1 MDERDTAPLL
11 SPAAAERWRDR
22 LRAARAFMRTRDHL
36 PGVLIEVAAQH
47 PLVDGATP
55 GEEFTARLRRGH
67 ELFQEYLK
75 AGRPVEIYVP
85 GSRHRHL
92 GVEDRNSLSRA
103 GGEFLE
109 KLGVPPTAVHGDD
122 LNERYKGDAG
132 VYGSADECFVA
143 ASYFKDGGFGTLVSV
158 CSPAQMMRK
167 TLHYLQFG
175 VHPLNHTAPTPEGHH
190 DFLYELLVAVPD
202 VLGTD
207 DTLQSADSDG
217 AERLRA
223 DRRPAEG

>member
-1 MDERDTAPLL
+1 MELRDTAAVL
-11 SPAAAERWRDR
+11 SPAAAQRWRDR
-22 LRAARAFMRTRDHL
+22 LTAAQAFMRERSHL

-55 GEEFTARLRRGH
+55 GDEFAARLRRGH
-67 ELFQEYLK
+67 ALFEEFRA

-92 GVEDRNSLSRA
+92 GVEDASSLSRA
-103 GGEFLE
+103 GGDFLE
-109 KLGVPPTAVHGDD
+109 KLGVPPSAVRGDD

-143 ASYFKDGGFGTLVSV
+143 ASYFRDGEFGTLVSV
-158 CSPAQMMRK
+158 CSPAQMTRK
-167 TLHYLQFG
+167 MLHYLQFG
-175 VHPLNHTAPTPEGHH
+175 VHPLNHTAPTPEGFH
-190 DFLYELLVAVPD
+190 DFLYEILVAVPE
-202 VLGTD
+202 VLGTE
-207 DTLQSADSDG
+207 DTLQGRGSDG

-223 DRRPAEG
+223 ERRPRED

>member
-1 MDERDTAPLL
+1 MDVRDTAPLL

-22 LRAARAFMRTRDHL
+22 LLAARTFMRTRRHL

-55 GEEFTARLRRGH
+55 GEEFAARLRRGH
-67 ELFQEYLK
+67 ELFQEYRK
-75 AGRPVEIYVP
+75 AGRPVEVYVP

-92 GVEDRNSLSRA
+92 GVEDKSSLSRA
-103 GGEFLE
+103 GGDFLE
-109 KLGVPPTAVHGDD
+109 KLGVAPSAVHGDD
-122 LNERYKGDAG
+122 LNERYKGEAG

-143 ASYFKDGGFGTLVSV
+143 ASYFKDGDFGTLVSV

-175 VHPLNHTAPTPEGHH
+175 VYPLNHTAPTPEGYH
-190 DFLYELLVAVPD
+190 DFLDELLVSVPG
-202 VLGTD
+202 VLDTD
-207 DTLQSADSDG
+207 DTLQAPDSDG
-217 AERLRA
+217 ADRLRA
-223 DRRPAEG
+223 DRRPSAG

>member
-1 MDERDTAPLL
+1 MDLRDTAAL
-11 SPAAAERWRDR
+11 SPATAQRWRDR
-22 LRAARAFMRTRDHL
+22 LSTAQAFMRARSHL

-47 PLVDGATP
+47 PLVDRAAP
-55 GEEFTARLRRGH
+55 GEEFAARLRRGH
-67 ELFQEYLK
+67 ELFRGYLE

-92 GVEDRNSLSRA
+92 GTEDENSLSQA
-103 GGEFLE
+103 GGEFLAE
-109 KLGVPPTAVHGDD
+109 LGVPSSAVHGDD

-175 VHPLNHTAPTPEGHH
+175 VHPLNHTAPTSEGFH
-190 DFLYELLVAVPD
+190 DFLYELLVAVPE
-202 VLGTD
+202 VMATD
-207 DTLQSADSDG
+207 DTLQGPGSAG
-217 AERLRA
+217 AEQLRVE
-223 DRRPAEG
+223 RRPPAD